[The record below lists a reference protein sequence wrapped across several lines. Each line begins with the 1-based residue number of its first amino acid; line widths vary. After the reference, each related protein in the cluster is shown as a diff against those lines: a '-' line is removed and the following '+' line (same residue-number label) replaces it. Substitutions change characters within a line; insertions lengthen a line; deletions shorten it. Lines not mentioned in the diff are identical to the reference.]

1 MLPLVTAN
9 QIFIGIPLG
18 VWLTLISELENYQGT
33 ESLYFF
39 WAQMQIQ
46 YAYGRG
52 ISVQRDSLF
61 LFNLKNNLQED
72 IFLSE
77 H

>member
-9 QIFIGIPLG
+9 QIFAGIALG

-52 ISVQRDSLF
+52 ISVQ
-61 LFNLKNNLQED
+61 
-72 IFLSE
+72 
-77 H
+77 